1 MRLSGSFTNLCVLAL
16 GFSCLVR
23 PAPAQVRGGPIGG
36 STGGGLGSGTSPG
49 NTSRVPTSPNST
61 TTDSRQT
68 QPGGLQTNRAMFLS
82 GKVMMDD
89 GTAPPETVV
98 IERICGGSRRPEG
111 YTDSKGRFSFQLD
124 QNRALVPDAS
134 ENAVD
139 MGGPMSAGG
148 SGRGYGTTAAGGGTT
163 ARSSGTL
170 GTDPR
175 LMGCDLR
182 AVLAGFRSDMVSL
195 ANRRVLDNPD
205 VGTIIL
211 HRLGNVDGTTISA
224 TSLEAPKDAKKAYEK
239 GLDAM
244 KKEKWP
250 EAQKSFDKAVESY
263 PKYAAAWYE
272 LGEVCQKQNNPAE
285 AQKAYQQSM
294 QADPKYVKPYLP
306 SAILLVQGQQWQ
318 QAAEMTDKLARLDP
332 VDYPDAL
339 MYNAIANINLHKM
352 DVAEK
357 SAREAVRL
365 DTEHRL
371 PRAQYILGFIL
382 ANKREYPEALT
393 RMKSYVEM
401 APDAPDLDAIK
412 KQIAELEKVTGQPGS
427 AQAEPKQQ

>member
-1 MRLSGSFTNLCVLAL
+1 
-16 GFSCLVR
+16 
-23 PAPAQVRGGPIGG
+23 
-36 STGGGLGSGTSPG
+36 
-49 NTSRVPTSPNST
+49 
-61 TTDSRQT
+61 
-68 QPGGLQTNRAMFLS
+68 MFLS
-82 GKVMMDD
+82 GKVMLDD
-89 GTAPPETVV
+89 GTAPSETVV
-98 IERICGGSRRPEG
+98 IERICGGTHRPEG

-124 QNRALVPDAS
+124 QNRSMLPDAS
-134 ENAVD
+134 VGASD
-139 MGGPMSAGG
+139 MGSMSGVGGG
-148 SGRGYGTTAAGGGTT
+148 SGRGYGTTT
-163 ARSSGTL
+163 SGTNGTAQIGSNM

-182 AVLAGFRSDMVSL
+182 AVLPGFRSDTVSL
-195 ANRRVLDNPD
+195 ASRRVLDNPD

-239 GLDAM
+239 GVDAM

-250 EAQKSFDKAVESY
+250 EAQKSFDKAVEAY

-294 QADPKYVKPYLP
+294 QADPKYIKPYLP

-318 QAAEMTDKLARLDP
+318 QAADMTDKLMRLDP

-339 MYNAIANINLHKM
+339 MYNAIANINLHKL

-357 SAREAVRL
+357 SARDAVRL
-365 DTEHRL
+365 DTEHRV

-393 RMKSYVEM
+393 RMKNYVEL
-401 APDAPDLDAIK
+401 APDAPDLTEVRR
-412 KQIAELEKVTGQPGS
+412 QIAELEKATAQPGS